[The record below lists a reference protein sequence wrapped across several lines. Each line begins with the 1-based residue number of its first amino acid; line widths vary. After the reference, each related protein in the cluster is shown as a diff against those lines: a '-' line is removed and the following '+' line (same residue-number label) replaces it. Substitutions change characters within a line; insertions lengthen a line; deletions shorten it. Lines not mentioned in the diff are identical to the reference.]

1 MNKYYFTPLLITLLL
16 AAISIVVFALIYHN
30 LEQNNIDPYA
40 RGWMNAFYT
49 ATTIQ
54 TNIGMAEPPKKEST
68 TVRAWY
74 IVQSIISYVL
84 TIGLVFVLFKVF
96 FNGDSHSSTVVGA
109 K

>member
-1 MNKYYFTPLLITLLL
+1 MNKYYFTPFLITLAI
-16 AAISIVVFALIYHN
+16 AAISIVIFALIYHS
-30 LEQNNIDPYA
+30 LEQDNVDPYA

-54 TNIGMAEPPKKEST
+54 TNIGMAEPPRKENT

-74 IVQSIISYVL
+74 IVQSLISYVL
-84 TIGLVFVLFKVF
+84 TIGLVFILFKVF
-96 FNGDSHSSTVVGA
+96 FNGNSQPTSVGA

>member
-1 MNKYYFTPLLITLLL
+1 MNKYLTPFLLTLLIV
-16 AAISIVVFALIYHN
+16 AISIVIFAAIYHH
-30 LEQNNIDPYA
+30 LERNSEDSYT

-54 TNIGMAEPPKKEST
+54 TNIGMAEPPKRENT

-74 IVQSIISYVL
+74 IVQSLISYTI
-84 TIGLVFVLFKVF
+84 TIGLIFVLFKAF
-96 FNGDSHSSTVVGA
+96 FNGGSPSAKVVGA

>member
-1 MNKYYFTPLLITLLL
+1 MNKYYFTPLLITLIL
-16 AAISIVVFALIYHN
+16 AAISIVVFALIYHS
-30 LEQNNIDPYA
+30 LEKDNTDPYA

-74 IVQSIISYVL
+74 IVQSIISYTL
-84 TIGLVFVLFKVF
+84 TIGLVFILFKVF
-96 FNGDSHSSTVVGA
+96 FNGHSQSSNVST

>member
-16 AAISIVVFALIYHN
+16 AVIFIVIFAVIYHS
-30 LEQNNIDPYA
+30 LEQDNADPYA

-96 FNGDSHSSTVVGA
+96 FNGNSQTTSVGA